1 MMAALTIA
9 RQELLHHVRDTRS
22 LASNLLY
29 ASMGPGVVLLVSF
42 SNAGTSSRRGAL
54 LLSMASVF
62 ALVSAAAGG
71 MNLAMDAMAGE
82 RERRS
87 LVPLLLTPVSRL
99 NLVVGKWIA
108 VCALGLTALTI
119 TIGGFLAVVLWQ
131 APVGWIMLA
140 RLGVWVL
147 FGLIPL
153 ALSAAA
159 IHLWLAAHSRTT
171 QEAHG
176 WLSIAVFVPMLAG
189 MLLVFFPGWI
199 GRWWFLA
206 PILGQQALV
215 VRTLAGEPVSLF
227 QAFVLAAV
235 TLAALVPALIASR
248 RALEKDDVLGG

>member
-1 MMAALTIA
+1 MIAPFTIA
-9 RQELLHHVRDTRS
+9 RQELRHHFRDTRS

-42 SNAGTSSRRGAL
+42 SNAGQSSRRAAL

-62 ALVSAAAGG
+62 ALVTAVSGG

-99 NLVVGKWIA
+99 NLVVGKWMA
-108 VCALGLTALTI
+108 VCVLGLTALSLTI
-119 TIGGFLAVVLWQ
+119 AGFLAVVLWQ
-131 APVGWIMLA
+131 APVGWILLA
-140 RLGVWVL
+140 QLGVWVL
-147 FGLIPL
+147 LGLIPL
-153 ALSAAA
+153 ALSGAAV
-159 IHLWLAAHSRTT
+159 HLLLAAHSRTT

-199 GRWWFLA
+199 GNWWFVA
-206 PILGQQALV
+206 PIIGQQALV
-215 VRTLAGEPVSLF
+215 TRTLAGEPTSLL
-227 QAFVLAAV
+227 QASVLAIM
-235 TLAALVPALIASR
+235 TLTALVPALIATR
-248 RALEKDDVLGG
+248 RALEKDDVLAG

>member
-1 MMAALTIA
+1 MIAPLTIA
-9 RQELLHHVRDTRS
+9 RQELRHHFRDTRS

-42 SNAGTSSRRGAL
+42 STAGQSSRRAAL

-62 ALVSAAAGG
+62 ALVTAASGG

-99 NLVVGKWIA
+99 NLVVGKWMA
-108 VCALGLTALTI
+108 VSALGLTALSLTI
-119 TIGGFLAVVLWQ
+119 AGFLAVVLWR
-131 APVGWIMLA
+131 APVGWIVLA
-140 RLGVWVL
+140 QLGVWVL
-147 FGLIPL
+147 LGLIPL
-153 ALSAAA
+153 ALSGAAVD
-159 IHLWLAAHSRTT
+159 LWLAAHSRTT

-199 GRWWFLA
+199 GNWWFVA
-206 PILGQQALV
+206 PIIGQQALV
-215 VRTLAGEPVSLF
+215 TRTLAGEPTSLL
-227 QAFVLAAV
+227 QAIVLATV
-235 TLAALVPALIASR
+235 TLAALVPALIATR
-248 RALEKDDVLGG
+248 RALEKDDVLAG

>member
-1 MMAALTIA
+1 MIDPLTIA
-9 RQELLHHVRDTRS
+9 RQELRHHFRDTRS

-42 SNAGTSSRRGAL
+42 SNAGQSSRRAAL

-62 ALVSAAAGG
+62 ALVTAASGG

-99 NLVVGKWIA
+99 NLVVGKWMA
-108 VCALGLTALTI
+108 VSALGLTALSLTI
-119 TIGGFLAVVLWQ
+119 AGFLAVVLWR
-131 APVGWIMLA
+131 APVGWIVLA
-140 RLGVWVL
+140 QLGVWVL
-147 FGLIPL
+147 LGLIPL
-153 ALSAAA
+153 ALSGAAV
-159 IHLWLAAHSRTT
+159 HLWLAAHSRTT

-199 GRWWFLA
+199 GNWWFVA
-206 PILGQQALV
+206 PIIGQQALV
-215 VRTLAGEPVSLF
+215 TRTLAGEPSSLL
-227 QAFVLAAV
+227 QAIVLATV
-235 TLAALVPALIASR
+235 TLAALVPALIATC
-248 RALEKDDVLGG
+248 RALEKDDVLAG